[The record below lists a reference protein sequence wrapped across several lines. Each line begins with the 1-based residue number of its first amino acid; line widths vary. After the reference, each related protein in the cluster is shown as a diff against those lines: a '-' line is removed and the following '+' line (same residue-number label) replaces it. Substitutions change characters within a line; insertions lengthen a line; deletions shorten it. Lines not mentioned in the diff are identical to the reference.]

1 LNPLKIVYLILKS
14 ILLNLLL
21 NLKIKEKHLRRKLT
35 MAKDSNG
42 KILNQKK
49 PKSSQSPEQT
59 TEEIKDKDQEET
71 KPKFQ
76 ELLSKD
82 QKDPAWIESSKKS
95 SPPGSEEGIPE
106 DANIEEVCAD
116 VIAIPFAIWHE
127 LNKNVE
133 PLSEK
138 EKRNISKPLAK
149 VVAKYDLG
157 KYMKEELVLVFYLGS
172 AIYGRAKVKK
182 DDKDH
187 NREKGTGED
196 EPDARINPERAS

>member
-1 LNPLKIVYLILKS
+1 MPKKQPE
-14 ILLNLLL
+14 
-21 NLKIKEKHLRRKLT
+21 KRDKEK
-35 MAKDSNG
+35 SE
-42 KILNQKK
+42 
-49 PKSSQSPEQT
+49 SSQGKEQT
-59 TEEIKDKDQEET
+59 TKEIKEKDQEEI

-82 QKDPAWIESSKKS
+82 QKDPAWIKSSKES

-106 DANIEEVCAD
+106 DQNIVEVCAD

-127 LNKNVE
+127 FNKNVQ

-138 EKRNISKPLAK
+138 EKQNISKPLAK

-157 KYMKEELVLVFYLGS
+157 KYMKEEFVLVFYLGS

-182 DDKDH
+182 DDKDD
-187 NREKGTGED
+187 NWKKGSGKD
-196 EPDARINPERAS
+196 EPDTRIDTERTS